1 MMVTMVA
8 TFARLIQYFWIKSVN
23 QLIAQA
29 TIIVAKKKNARRMF
43 AKKLI
48 AKPTIIVA
56 SNKSVNKVLSHV
68 KTLSAVPMN
77 TATEKQVDHTD
88 VTAERMSTN
97 VRRLNVSPKMTV
109 PLILFAK
116 RTNVNH
122 LNAVT
127 QQTAKKNSLDLAKN
141 VNLEH
146 VNVKREN
153 VLPSSA
159 KNTQTVPTHTTNMV
173 VSVLKTNVSLRF
185 ITKSL
190 KKMKEHATVT
200 NIVPLV

>member
-8 TFARLIQYFWIKSVN
+8 TSARPIQSFWIRSVN

-68 KTLSAVPMN
+68 KTLSAVTIS
-77 TATEKQVDHTD
+77 TALINQVDHTD
-88 VTAERMSTN
+88 VMAERMSTN